1 MSKTILLNN
10 TGTPVTYDIVVPTQN
25 TGGSG
30 TGDVFENA
38 DTQDA
43 VSTNAVIK
51 YINVHIQATVRKDV
65 SPANPGWVE
74 YAFFYRMEQQ
84 TTPTINGAFT
94 SDNGTQTL
102 GDLATNIYRD
112 KCVWTGSIPVS
123 EQIPM
128 TQNIALKCPPKFCK
142 WKRGMYLQL
151 VIFFRSSNSTDTTSS
166 ARIILSHNYKV
177 YS

>member
-1 MSKTILLNN
+1 MSKSLLFNN
-10 TGTPVTYDIVVPTQN
+10 TGVPVTYDIVVPTQN

-43 VSTNAVIK
+43 VSTNAIIK
-51 YINVHIQATVRKDV
+51 YVNLHFQTVVRKDV
-65 SPANPGWVE
+65 SPANPGWLE
-74 YAFFYRMEQQ
+74 YAVFYRMEQQ

-94 SDNGTQTL
+94 ADFGTQTL

-112 KCVWTGSIPVS
+112 KCVWTGSIPIS
-123 EQIPM
+123 AEIPATM
-128 TQNIALKCPPKFCK
+128 DLRIKCPGKFCK
-142 WKRGMYLQL
+142 FKRGMYMQ
-151 VIFFRSSNSTDTTSS
+151 VVFGFRSSNSGESTSS